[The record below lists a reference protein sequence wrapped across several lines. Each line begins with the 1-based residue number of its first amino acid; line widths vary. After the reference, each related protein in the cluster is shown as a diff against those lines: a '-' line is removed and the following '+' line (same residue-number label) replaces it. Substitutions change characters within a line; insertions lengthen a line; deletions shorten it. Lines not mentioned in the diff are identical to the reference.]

1 MVLALDAS
9 VHDAVGVKPMLA
21 SPAGTGGLPRG
32 AGWSYEVKWDGYRA
46 MARSERGRLRLD
58 SRSGL
63 ELLGR
68 FPTLGGLGDVTAD
81 GTVLDGEVVAL
92 VAGVPSFEAVADSTR
107 HARAQLVYVVF
118 DVPVHAG
125 LDLTAEPLRSRRDVL
140 TGLDLPA
147 CAIGSQVFTDGAS
160 LLQVTRERGIE
171 GVVAKRDASPY
182 RPGVRSLDWVKLAH
196 RRSRTALV
204 GGWRADTASSSRA
217 ASLLLGARDAEGSLR
232 YLGRAGSG
240 LSAALATRAATALA
254 EHSVDASPFADAVP
268 AAARAGVRWCG
279 PEVVV
284 QVAYRER
291 TTGGLLRHPVVLGLR
306 DDVEP
311 DPWEQP

>member
-1 MVLALDAS
+1 
-9 VHDAVGVKPMLA
+9 MLA
-21 SPAGTGGLPRG
+21 SPAGPGGLPLG

-63 ELLGR
+63 ELLDR
-68 FPTLGGLGDVTAD
+68 FPALGGLGDVTAD

-92 VAGVPSFEAVADSTR
+92 VDGVPSFEAVADSAR

-125 LDLTAEPLRSRRDVL
+125 VDLTAEPLGRRRDVL
-140 TGLDLPA
+140 AGLDLPA
-147 CAIGSQVFTDGAS
+147 CSIGSQVFADGAS

-182 RPGVRSLDWVKLAH
+182 RSGVRSPDWVKLAH

-217 ASLLLGARDAEGSLR
+217 ASLLLGARDGAGSVR

-240 LSAALATRAATALA
+240 LSAALATRAAAALA
-254 EHSVDASPFADAVP
+254 EHAVDASPFDDAVP
-268 AAARAGVRWCG
+268 AAARVGVRWCA

-291 TTGGLLRHPVVLGLR
+291 TTAGVLRHPVVLGLR
-306 DDVEP
+306 DDVGP
-311 DPWEQP
+311 DPWDQP

>member
-1 MVLALDAS
+1 
-9 VHDAVGVKPMLA
+9 MLA
-21 SPAGTGGLPRG
+21 SPAGSGGLPLG

-46 MARSERGRLRLD
+46 MARSERGRLRLH

-63 ELLGR
+63 DLLDR
-68 FPTLGGLGDVTAD
+68 FPALGGLGEVTAD

-92 VAGVPSFEAVADSTR
+92 VAGVPSFEAVADSAR

-125 LDLTAEPLRSRRDVL
+125 VDLTAEPLRSRREVL

-147 CAIGSQVFTDGAS
+147 CAIGSQVFSDGAS

-171 GVVAKRDASPY
+171 GVVAKRDVSPY
-182 RPGVRSLDWVKLAH
+182 RPGVRSRDWVKLAH
-196 RRSRTALV
+196 RRTRTALV
-204 GGWRADTASSSRA
+204 GGWRADVTSSSRA
-217 ASLLLGARDAEGSLR
+217 ASLLLGALDADGALR
-232 YLGRAGSG
+232 FVGRAGSG
-240 LSAALATRAATALA
+240 LSAALATRVADALTPHLA
-254 EHSVDASPFADAVP
+254 DSSPFRDPVPSLARKDA
-268 AAARAGVRWCG
+268 RWCA
-279 PEVVV
+279 PAVVV

-291 TTGGLLRHPVVLGLR
+291 TTGGVLRHPVVLGLR